1 MSKGRLEAFSDGVLA
16 ILITIMVLELTPPA
30 GTSLQDLV
38 PLWPK
43 FLSYGLSFVSLGIY
57 WVNHHH
63 LFQAVKVVSGRA
75 LWANM
80 LLLMFLSFF
89 PFATAWMGER
99 EFAGTTVAVYGVILL
114 LPPLAYR
121 ALVAAL
127 IATPGQP
134 PTLATAIGG
143 DLKGQISIAIYAVA
157 LLVSLVAPP
166 VAVAM
171 YFAVAAWWVV
181 PDRRI
186 ERALASRAAEE
197 MPRIHET

>member
-1 MSKGRLEAFSDGVLA
+1 
-16 ILITIMVLELTPPA
+16 MVLELTPPL
-30 GTSLQDLV
+30 GTSLDDLV

-63 LFQAVKVVSGRA
+63 LFQAVRVVSGRA

-80 LLLMFLSFF
+80 LLLMFLSLF
-89 PFATAWMGER
+89 PFATAWMGEHS
-99 EFAGTTVAVYGVILL
+99 FAGSTVVVYGVVLL

-121 ALVAAL
+121 ALVSAL
-127 IATPGQP
+127 ISAPGQP

-143 DLKGQISIAIYAVA
+143 DVKGQISIVIYVLA
-157 LLVSLVAPP
+157 LLVALVAPP

-171 YFAVAAWWVV
+171 YFGVAAWWVV

-186 ERALASRAAEE
+186 ERALEGRAREPHTTE
-197 MPRIHET
+197 P